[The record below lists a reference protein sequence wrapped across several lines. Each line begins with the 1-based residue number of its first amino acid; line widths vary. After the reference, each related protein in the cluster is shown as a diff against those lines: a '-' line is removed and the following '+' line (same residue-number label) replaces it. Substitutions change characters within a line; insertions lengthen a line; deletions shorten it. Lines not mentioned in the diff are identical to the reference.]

1 MPGAHDRQRSATRR
15 ADHAARDPAAA
26 FMSLIDCPKPPMPFS
41 ELMNFD
47 DHNGALYRAYLALAQ
62 ANEAERLLAVFERE
76 CEGNAAMID
85 LFLDEKAFYEFFTQ
99 KRFEALR
106 TK

>member
-1 MPGAHDRQRSATRR
+1 MDLEIVSEIRDIETIAIGSKLREVSRLRR
-15 ADHAARDPAAA
+15 TYG
-26 FMSLIDCPKPPMPFS
+26 
-41 ELMNFD
+41 D
-47 DHNGALYRAYLALAQ
+47 DHQ

-76 CEGNAAMID
+76 CEGDAAMID